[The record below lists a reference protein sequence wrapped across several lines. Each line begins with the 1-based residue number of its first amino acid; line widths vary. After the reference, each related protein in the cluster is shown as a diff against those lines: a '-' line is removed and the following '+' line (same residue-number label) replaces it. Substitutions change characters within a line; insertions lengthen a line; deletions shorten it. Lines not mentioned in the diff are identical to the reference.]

1 MADTH
6 EERAAAYEAELRA
19 KYKQSEIDEMG
30 KKGEAFGPDSDGHYS
45 YPIGDEEDLK
55 NAIRAV
61 GRGNADHDAI
71 RKYIIGRA
79 KALKLSSL
87 IPDNWNSDGSL
98 KESESSDQAF
108 EWRRKRAEDLGS
120 VERRYH
126 VGQVELREDLD
137 GSVHFTGYA
146 STTNTP
152 YDMGW
157 YTEQIGRGAFK
168 KTLAENPDVVLNLN
182 HGAGGSGLPIA
193 RTKAGNLRLSED
205 RKGLRV
211 EADLDPQDPD
221 VQLLARKMTSGNLDG
236 QMSFAFRAIRQV
248 WNDDY
253 TDREIQECDIHRGD
267 VSVVTQGANPTT
279 SSAIRSWGD
288 VVMEMRSRVEEETRV
303 GKTIS
308 KDTAAQIQA
317 AIDAL
322 SKLLES
328 GQPKND
334 EDKGSSEDDPAEGD
348 EEESLALPPFDR
360 RAERA
365 RLEARRYPNGRVA

>member
-1 MADTH
+1 MADSQLWSDT
-6 EERAAAYEAELRA
+6 EWRAAMST
-19 KYKQSEIDEMG
+19 KEINDL
-30 KKGEAFGPDSDGHYS
+30 PDSDFAYIEPGGEKDDEGKTTPRSLRH
-45 YPIGDEEDLK
+45 YPI
-55 NAIRAV
+55 
-61 GRGNADHDAI
+61 HDAAHV
-71 RKYIIGRA
+71 RNALARA
-79 KALKLSSL
+79 GAAMKGDDDKAKEIAEKAMPKIKAAAKNEGKSADRSL
-87 IPDNWNSDGSL
+87 
-98 KESESSDQAF
+98 
-108 EWRRKRAEDLGS
+108 EWRRKRAEDLGT
-120 VERRYH
+120 VERRCH

-137 GSVHFTGYA
+137 GSIHFTGYA